1 MRADR
6 APQALDSLVQF
17 YEGSLLDEPTSSHAS
32 GAVIAGAFYGTVR
45 TADGH
50 KYFFE
55 AARKFNH
62 TLGVHSIVY
71 RESDVNLNRTR
82 LGKFKRAIDLAKKR
96 QREEGEEKEEVDEAA
111 TAGLGCASA
120 KKEVKE
126 WMQREQEELY
136 NERIKSEVSG
146 RLFFLFYT
154 TSFSKLIKVRP
165 EHKTHRHSNFK
176 FFSIP
181 SCSASSKTWG
191 KSNFYGS
198 FTVHPEKKS
207 IFRFFQFFLV

>member
-45 TADGH
+45 TADGQ

-62 TLGVHSIVY
+62 TLGAHSIVY

-96 QREEGEEKEEVDEAA
+96 QREEEEKKEEVDEA

-136 NERIKSEVSG
+136 NERIKTEVSG
-146 RLFFLFYT
+146 RSFFFFFK
-154 TSFSKLIKVRP
+154 SFSILI
-165 EHKTHRHSNFK
+165 EIN
-176 FFSIP
+176 
-181 SCSASSKTWG
+181 
-191 KSNFYGS
+191 
-198 FTVHPEKKS
+198 
-207 IFRFFQFFLV
+207 